1 MTDGN
6 EIILY
11 RMQRLEAELVDA
23 EKRLEVIEQG
33 IVTRERN
40 QLITG
45 IIFLGGLVSTLF
57 GVIWLYRKIIFQGD

>member
-1 MTDGN
+1 MSDN
-6 EIILY
+6 AEFIKY
-11 RMQRLEAELVDA
+11 RIERLEAELEEA
-23 EKRLEVIEQG
+23 ERRIAEIERG
-33 IVTRERN
+33 IVIRERN

>member
-1 MTDGN
+1 MTDN
-6 EIILY
+6 QVLLY
-11 RMQRLEAELVDA
+11 RIERLERELQGA
-23 EKRLEVIEQG
+23 EKRLEEIETG